1 LQGAVDGPVF
11 RFNIALPL
19 FFCGVLLGMDCI
31 PPSYPA
37 ADDSSKQRNNGG
49 QPNLHRPFVHNP
61 GIL

>member
-1 LQGAVDGPVF
+1 L
-11 RFNIALPL
+11 
-19 FFCGVLLGMDCI
+19 GVDCI

-49 QPNLHRPFVHNP
+49 QPNLHRPFIHNP